1 MKNIKR
7 LIESE
12 SSCDEIMQEVS
23 GNKEAYDKFFQ
34 EKLDKFGVKSPA
46 DLSDDDK
53 SKFFKEIK
61 YEWESV
67 SESKLTDNL
76 ITKLYNDSERI
87 LKTSPLSVLSK
98 SADEIEDSEFDFLKL
113 AIENFEE
120 LTNQLKKLQHKINK

>member
-87 LKTSPLSVLSK
+87 LKTSPLSVLST

>member
-113 AIENFEE
+113 AIENFEK